1 MCISGRILCCWHFTQ
16 TIGKSLLINSSDS
29 SHTSLIVQY
38 SLNLLFYCIASGIG
52 IITLV
57 ADSNASK
64 LLAYYRLLRSKGDDD
79 ENGSGD
85 GSGDGSDGGCFR
97 GGVDDNDDDDEENMD
112 VDV

>member
-1 MCISGRILCCWHFTQ
+1 M
-16 TIGKSLLINSSDS
+16 
-29 SHTSLIVQY
+29 QY
-38 SLNLLFYCIASGIG
+38 SLNLLFHCIASGIG

-85 GSGDGSDGGCFR
+85 GSDGGCFR
-97 GGVDDNDDDDEENMD
+97 GGVDDNDDDEEENMD